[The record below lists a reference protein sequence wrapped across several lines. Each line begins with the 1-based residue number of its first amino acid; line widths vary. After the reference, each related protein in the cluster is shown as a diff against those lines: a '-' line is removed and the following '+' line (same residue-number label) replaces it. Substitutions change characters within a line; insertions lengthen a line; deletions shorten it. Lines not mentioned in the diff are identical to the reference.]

1 MTPVLLVAL
10 LLAAALW
17 WSWSTFQRIERVDLA
32 SVLDPVV
39 GDATNYLL
47 VGSDSRDEFD
57 PEGDSGVTGRRSDT
71 LILLRT
77 TSDSA
82 LMMSIPR
89 DLWVQIADTGEMGR
103 INGAY
108 NRGPG
113 NLVRTV
119 RTNLGVP
126 VHHYMEVGFG
136 SFAGMVDALGG
147 VTVEFPHPAFDPAS
161 GLSVS
166 ESGPVTLDGGQAL
179 AYARSRTYTEVI
191 DGREVAD
198 PTGDLGR
205 QERQQLF
212 LRTLLGEIGGSRNP
226 VTLARVGSAVSSE
239 LIIDSGLGFFEAL
252 GLVRTLGGTEPE
264 TLLLPV
270 EGARRGT
277 AAVLVTVEPDA
288 QAVLD
293 RFR

>member
-1 MTPVLLVAL
+1 MLLVAL

>member
-1 MTPVLLVAL
+1 MLFLAL
-10 LLAAALW
+10 LIGAALW
-17 WSWSTFQRIERVDLA
+17 WSWSTFQRIERVDLE
-32 SVLDPVV
+32 SVLDPIT

-57 PEGDSGVTGRRSDT
+57 PEGDTGVTGRRADT

-77 TSDSA
+77 TPDGSQ
-82 LMMSIPR
+82 MMSIPR
-89 DLWVQIADTGEMGR
+89 DLWVRIADTGEMGR
-103 INGAY
+103 INGSY
-108 NRGPG
+108 NRGPA

-119 RTNLGVP
+119 KDNLGVP
-126 VHHYMEVGFG
+126 VNHYMEVGFG

-147 VTVEFPHPAFDPAS
+147 VTIDFPHPVFDPGS
-161 GLSVS
+161 GLSVA
-166 ESGPVTLDGGQAL
+166 ESGPVTLDGTQAL

-191 DGREVAD
+191 EGREVVD

-212 LRTLLGEIGGSRNP
+212 LRTVLGEVGGSRNP
-226 VTLARVGSAVSSE
+226 VSLARVGHAVSSE
-239 LIIDSGLGFFEAL
+239 LIIDSGLGFFETL
-252 GLVRTLGGTEPE
+252 GLVRTLGGSEPE

-270 EGARRGT
+270 EGVRRGT